1 MSPNGVPAERYRGL
15 LTNIYV
21 IDYVLKDIEGAKD
34 RLDRIFG
41 TEPLWIH
48 PDMTPGQAI
57 TAMYYQ
63 LPGNGEMSHALGLFQ
78 EGGDSIR
85 VREDRVFLIG
95 IMCDDLAATA
105 EEFAE
110 RGLHFVHAEPQRY
123 AVGESNTLGTLHGL
137 EVFVARHVPGGDKK
151 AREIMFTRSGSSDF
165 GDETQGGLFVGISG
179 IDLAV
184 NDLDAAIATFRK
196 VFGTEPT
203 DTTARTGEPG
213 IRSAHFQAPGNG
225 QGIREVGLFATADAA
240 TPGALAQRLP
250 GILER
255 RGEGVFRL
263 DCLVTDLDAMRAKLA
278 ARGIELP
285 EGPMPALED
294 INGADLRFV
303 TASSI

>member
-1 MSPNGVPAERYRGL
+1 M

-48 PDMTPGQAI
+48 PDMTPGQSI

-63 LPGNGEMSHALGLFQ
+63 LPGNGEMSHALGFFQ

-85 VREDRVFLIG
+85 VPEDRVFLIG

-105 EEFAE
+105 KEMSG
-110 RGLHFVHAEPQRY
+110 RGLNFIHAEPQRY
-123 AVGESNTLGTLHGL
+123 AVGESNTLGTFHGL
-137 EVFVARHVPGGDKK
+137 ELFIACHVPGGDQK

-165 GDETQGGLFVGISG
+165 GDETQGGLFRGISG

-184 NDLDAAIATFRK
+184 IDLDAAIATFRR
-196 VFGTEPT
+196 VFGSEPA

-213 IRSAHFQAPGNG
+213 IRSAHFKAPGNG
-225 QGIREVGLFATADAA
+225 QGIREVGLFATTDADK
-240 TPGALAQRLP
+240 PGALAKRLP
-250 GILER
+250 GIIER

-263 DCLVTDLDAMRAKLA
+263 DFLVTDLDAIRARLA
-278 ARGIELP
+278 ARGIHLP
-285 EGPMPALED
+285 DGPMPALHD
-294 INGADLRFV
+294 VNGADLRFV
-303 TASSI
+303 ADAAAQPTASYSSQPHD